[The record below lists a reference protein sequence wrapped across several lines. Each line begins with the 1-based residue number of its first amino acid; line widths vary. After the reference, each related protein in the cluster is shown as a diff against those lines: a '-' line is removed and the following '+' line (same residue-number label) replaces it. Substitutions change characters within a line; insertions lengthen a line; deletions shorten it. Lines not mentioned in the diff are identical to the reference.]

1 MLTALV
7 GCFLR
12 KKRRQIPTRTSDYHN
27 ASQSLHA
34 IEENVQPGGES
45 HGQLC
50 KFF

>member
-12 KKRRQIPTRTSDYHN
+12 KKRRQIPTRTSDYHK
-27 ASQSLHA
+27 ALQSLHA
-34 IEENVQPGGES
+34 TEENVQPDGES